1 MGGSLF
7 FIQGRRFIVSKRKV
21 IIVGASHG
29 GHQSILELLSR
40 YGENVEITLFE
51 AGDYISFMSCGMEL
65 YLEDQVTD
73 VNDVRNFRPE
83 NFPEENVHILNN
95 HLVKAINA
103 DQKTVTVTNT
113 LEDQTTDYAYDK
125 LILSSGVTPNSLP
138 VPGTDLENVYLMRG
152 YNWATKI
159 KEKLNDSDVKHVAV
173 IGAGYIGIEAA
184 EAFCKAGKEV
194 ILLDMIDRPLGTYL
208 DQEMTDILAEHLTEK
223 GIQVMT
229 GAKIEAFLGKGN
241 VSAIQ
246 VNGEEIPTDL
256 IIQAAGVKANTEWLE
271 GTVDLD
277 QRGWIVTNEYLQTN
291 LPDVYAVGDAT
302 LAYSIPARAKMPIAL
317 ATVARREARY
327 VVQHLFESIPSQ
339 PFGGVVG
346 SSALSVFDYHFAAS
360 GLNSFT
366 AGKAGVTIASAY
378 FEDTLRPKYV
388 PEKFGNTRV
397 SVQLFFDPTT
407 HQILGGAVLSTYDI
421 TAQGNV
427 LALAIQQKLT
437 LEDLAEADF
446 FFQPGFDRQWSLL
459 NLAAQHAL
467 AEKEFIE

>member
-1 MGGSLF
+1 ME
-7 FIQGRRFIVSKRKV
+7 KTKV

-40 YGENVEITLFE
+40 YGEDVDITLFE
-51 AGDYISFMSCGMEL
+51 AGDYVSFMSCGMEL

-83 NFPEENVHILNN
+83 NFPQSNVHILNN
-95 HLVKAINA
+95 HQVTAINA
-103 DQKTVTVTNT
+103 DKKTVSVVRSSD
-113 LEDQTTDYAYDK
+113 DQTKDYAYDK

-152 YNWATKI
+152 YDWATKI
-159 KEKLNDSDVKHVAV
+159 KAKLTDPNVKKVAV

-194 ILLDMIDRPLGTYL
+194 TLLDVIDRPLGTYL
-208 DQEMTDILAEHLTEK
+208 DKEMTDILEDHLKEK
-223 GIQVMT
+223 GINVVT
-229 GAKIEAFLGKGN
+229 GAKINAFTGEGQ
-241 VSAIQ
+241 VAAIQ
-246 VNGEEIPTDL
+246 TEQAEIATDL
-256 IIQAAGVKANTEWLE
+256 VIQAAGVKANMEWLK
-271 GTVDLD
+271 GVVDLD
-277 QRGWIVTNEYLQTN
+277 ERGWIITDEYLQTN
-291 LPDVYAVGDAT
+291 LSDVYAVGDAT
-302 LAYSIPARAKMPIAL
+302 LAYSVPARTKMPIAL

-327 VVQHLFESIPSQ
+327 VVQHLFEKVPNK

-366 AGKAGVTIASAY
+366 ASKAGVAIRSSY
-378 FEDTLRPKYV
+378 YEDTLRPKYV
-388 PEKFGNTRV
+388 PEKFGNPKV
-397 SVQLFFDPTT
+397 SVQLFFDPMT

-437 LEDLAEADF
+437 IEDLAEADF
-446 FFQPGFDRQWSLL
+446 FFQPGFDRQWSVL
-459 NLAAQHAL
+459 NLAAQQAL
-467 AEKEFIE
+467 GEEPFVE

>member
-1 MGGSLF
+1 ME
-7 FIQGRRFIVSKRKV
+7 KTKV

-40 YGENVEITLFE
+40 YGEDVDITLFE
-51 AGDYISFMSCGMEL
+51 AGDYVSFMSCGMEL

-83 NFPEENVHILNN
+83 NFPQSNVHILNN
-95 HLVKAINA
+95 HQVTAINA
-103 DQKTVTVTNT
+103 DKKTVSVVRSSD
-113 LEDQTTDYAYDK
+113 DQTKDYAYDK

-152 YNWATKI
+152 YDWATKI
-159 KEKLNDSDVKHVAV
+159 KAKLTDPNVKKVAV
-173 IGAGYIGIEAA
+173 IGAGYIGIEAV

-194 ILLDMIDRPLGTYL
+194 TLLDVIDRPLGTYL
-208 DQEMTDILAEHLTEK
+208 DKEMTDILEDHLKEK
-223 GIQVMT
+223 GINVVT
-229 GAKIEAFLGKGN
+229 GAKINAFTGEGQ
-241 VSAIQ
+241 VAAIQ
-246 VNGEEIPTDL
+246 TEQAEIATDL
-256 IIQAAGVKANTEWLE
+256 VIQAAGVKANTEWLK
-271 GTVDLD
+271 GVVDLD
-277 QRGWIVTNEYLQTN
+277 ERGWIITDEYLQTN

-302 LAYSIPARAKMPIAL
+302 LAYSVPARTKMPIAL

-327 VVQHLFESIPSQ
+327 IVQHLFEKVPNK

-366 AGKAGVTIASAY
+366 ASKAGVAIRSSY
-378 FEDTLRPKYV
+378 YEDTLRPKYV
-388 PEKFGNTRV
+388 PEKFGNPKV
-397 SVQLFFDPTT
+397 SVQLFFDPMT
-407 HQILGGAVLSTYDI
+407 HQILGGAVLSTYDV

-437 LEDLAEADF
+437 IEDLAEADF
-446 FFQPGFDRQWSLL
+446 FFQPGCDRQWSVL
-459 NLAAQHAL
+459 NLAAQQAL
-467 AEKEFIE
+467 GEEPFVE

>member
-1 MGGSLF
+1 ME
-7 FIQGRRFIVSKRKV
+7 KTKV

-40 YGENVEITLFE
+40 YGEDVDITLFE
-51 AGDYISFMSCGMEL
+51 AGDYVSFMSCGMEL

-83 NFPEENVHILNN
+83 NFPQSNVHILNN
-95 HLVKAINA
+95 HQVTAINA
-103 DQKTVTVTNT
+103 DKKTVSVVRSSD
-113 LEDQTTDYAYDK
+113 DQTKDYAYDK

-152 YNWATKI
+152 YDWATKI
-159 KEKLNDSDVKHVAV
+159 KAKLTDPNVKKVAV

-194 ILLDMIDRPLGTYL
+194 TLLDVIDRPLGTYL
-208 DQEMTDILAEHLTEK
+208 DKEMTDILEDHLKEK
-223 GIQVMT
+223 GINVVT
-229 GAKIEAFLGKGN
+229 GAKINAFTGEGQ
-241 VSAIQ
+241 VAAIQ
-246 VNGEEIPTDL
+246 TEQAEIATDL
-256 IIQAAGVKANTEWLE
+256 VIHAAGVKANTEWLK
-271 GTVDLD
+271 GVVDLD
-277 QRGWIVTNEYLQTN
+277 ERGWIITDEYLQTN

-302 LAYSIPARAKMPIAL
+302 LAYSVPARTKMPIAL

-327 VVQHLFESIPSQ
+327 VVQHLFEKVPNK

-366 AGKAGVTIASAY
+366 ASKAGVAIRSSY
-378 FEDTLRPKYV
+378 YEDTLRPKYV
-388 PEKFGNTRV
+388 PEKFGNPKV
-397 SVQLFFDPTT
+397 SVQLFFDPMT
-407 HQILGGAVLSTYDI
+407 HQILGGAVLSTYDV

-437 LEDLAEADF
+437 IEDLAEADF
-446 FFQPGFDRQWSLL
+446 FFQPGFDRQWSVL
-459 NLAAQHAL
+459 NLAAQQAL
-467 AEKEFIE
+467 GEEPFVE

>member
-1 MGGSLF
+1 ME
-7 FIQGRRFIVSKRKV
+7 KTKV

-40 YGENVEITLFE
+40 YGEDVDITLFE
-51 AGDYISFMSCGMEL
+51 AGDYVSFMSCGMEL
-65 YLEDQVTD
+65 YLEDHVTD

-83 NFPEENVHILNN
+83 NFPQSNVHILNN
-95 HLVKAINA
+95 HQVTAINA
-103 DQKTVTVTNT
+103 DKKTVSVVRSSD
-113 LEDQTTDYAYDK
+113 DQIKDYAYDK

-138 VPGTDLENVYLMRG
+138 VPGTDLDNVYLMRG

-159 KEKLNDSDVKHVAV
+159 KAKLTDPDVKKVAV

-194 ILLDMIDRPLGTYL
+194 TLLDVIDRPLGTYL
-208 DQEMTDILAEHLTEK
+208 DKEMTDILEAHLKEK
-223 GIQVMT
+223 GINVVT
-229 GAKIEAFLGKGN
+229 GAKINAFTGEGQ
-241 VSAIQ
+241 VATIQ
-246 VNGEEIPTDL
+246 TEKTEIATDL
-256 IIQAAGVKANTEWLE
+256 VIQAAGVKANTEWLK
-271 GTVDLD
+271 GVVDLD
-277 QRGWIVTNEYLQTN
+277 ERGWIITDEYLQTN
-291 LPDVYAVGDAT
+291 VPDVYAVGDAT
-302 LAYSIPARAKMPIAL
+302 LAYSVPARTKMPIAL

-327 VVQHLFESIPSQ
+327 VVQHLFEKVPNK

-366 AGKAGVTIASAY
+366 ASKAGIAIRSSY
-378 FEDTLRPKYV
+378 YEDTLRPKYV
-388 PEKFGNTRV
+388 PEKFGNTKV
-397 SVQLFFDPTT
+397 SIQLFFDPVT

-437 LEDLAEADF
+437 IEDLAEADF
-446 FFQPGFDRQWSLL
+446 FFQPGFDRQWSML
-459 NLAAQHAL
+459 NLAAQQAL
-467 AEKEFIE
+467 GEEPFVE

>member
-1 MGGSLF
+1 ME
-7 FIQGRRFIVSKRKV
+7 KTKV

-40 YGENVEITLFE
+40 YGEDVDITLFE
-51 AGDYISFMSCGMEL
+51 AGDYVSFMSCGMEL

-83 NFPEENVHILNN
+83 NFPQSNVHILNN
-95 HLVKAINA
+95 HQVTAINA
-103 DQKTVTVTNT
+103 DKKTVSVVRSSD
-113 LEDQTTDYAYDK
+113 DQIKDYAYDK

-138 VPGTDLENVYLMRG
+138 VPGTDLDNVYLMRG

-159 KEKLNDSDVKHVAV
+159 KAKLTDPDVKKVAV

-194 ILLDMIDRPLGTYL
+194 TLLDVIDRPLGTYL
-208 DQEMTDILAEHLTEK
+208 DKEMTDILEAHLKEK
-223 GIQVMT
+223 GINVVT
-229 GAKIEAFLGKGN
+229 GAKINAFTGEGQ
-241 VSAIQ
+241 VAAIQ
-246 VNGEEIPTDL
+246 TEKTEIATDL
-256 IIQAAGVKANTEWLE
+256 VIQAAGVKANTEWLK
-271 GTVDLD
+271 GVVDLD
-277 QRGWIVTNEYLQTN
+277 ERGWIITDEYLQTN
-291 LPDVYAVGDAT
+291 VPDVYAVGDAT
-302 LAYSIPARAKMPIAL
+302 LAYSVPARTKMPIAL

-327 VVQHLFESIPSQ
+327 VVQHLFEKVPNK

-366 AGKAGVTIASAY
+366 ASKAGVAIRSSY
-378 FEDTLRPKYV
+378 YEDTLRPKYV
-388 PEKFGNTRV
+388 PEKFGNTKV
-397 SVQLFFDPTT
+397 SIQLFFDPVT

-437 LEDLAEADF
+437 IEDLAEADF
-446 FFQPGFDRQWSLL
+446 FFQPGFDRQWSML
-459 NLAAQHAL
+459 NLAAQQAL
-467 AEKEFIE
+467 GEEPFVE

>member
-1 MGGSLF
+1 ME
-7 FIQGRRFIVSKRKV
+7 KTKV

-40 YGENVEITLFE
+40 YGEDVDITLFE
-51 AGDYISFMSCGMEL
+51 AGDYVSFMSCGMEL

-83 NFPEENVHILNN
+83 NFPQSNVHILNN
-95 HLVKAINA
+95 HQVTAINA
-103 DQKTVTVTNT
+103 DKKTVSVVRSSD
-113 LEDQTTDYAYDK
+113 DQTKDYAYDK

-152 YNWATKI
+152 YDWATKI
-159 KEKLNDSDVKHVAV
+159 KAKLTDPNVKKVAV
-173 IGAGYIGIEAA
+173 IGAGYIGIEAV

-194 ILLDMIDRPLGTYL
+194 TLLDVIDRPLGTYL
-208 DQEMTDILAEHLTEK
+208 DKEMTDILEDHLKEK
-223 GIQVMT
+223 GINVVT
-229 GAKIEAFLGKGN
+229 GAKINAFTGEGQ
-241 VSAIQ
+241 VAAIQ
-246 VNGEEIPTDL
+246 TEQAEIATDL
-256 IIQAAGVKANTEWLE
+256 VIQAAGVKANTEWLK
-271 GTVDLD
+271 GVVDLD
-277 QRGWIVTNEYLQTN
+277 ERGWIITDEYLQTN

-302 LAYSIPARAKMPIAL
+302 LAYSVSARTKMPIAL

-327 VVQHLFESIPSQ
+327 IVQHLFEKVPNK

-366 AGKAGVTIASAY
+366 ASKAGVAIRSSY
-378 FEDTLRPKYV
+378 YEDTLRPKYV
-388 PEKFGNTRV
+388 PEKFGNPKV
-397 SVQLFFDPTT
+397 SVQLFFDPMT
-407 HQILGGAVLSTYDI
+407 HQILGGAVLSTYDV

-437 LEDLAEADF
+437 IEDLAEADF
-446 FFQPGFDRQWSLL
+446 FFQPGFDRQWSVL
-459 NLAAQHAL
+459 NLAAQQAL
-467 AEKEFIE
+467 GEEPFVE

>member
-1 MGGSLF
+1 ME
-7 FIQGRRFIVSKRKV
+7 KTKV

-40 YGENVEITLFE
+40 YGEDVDITLFE
-51 AGDYISFMSCGMEL
+51 AGDYVSFMSCGMEL

-83 NFPEENVHILNN
+83 NFPQSNVHILNN
-95 HLVKAINA
+95 HQVTAINA
-103 DQKTVTVTNT
+103 DKKTVSVVRS
-113 LEDQTTDYAYDK
+113 LDDQTKDYAYDK

-152 YNWATKI
+152 YDWATKI
-159 KEKLNDSDVKHVAV
+159 KAKLTDPNVKKVAV

-194 ILLDMIDRPLGTYL
+194 TLLDVIDRPLGTYL
-208 DQEMTDILAEHLTEK
+208 DKEMTDILEDHLKEK
-223 GIQVMT
+223 GINVVT
-229 GAKIEAFLGKGN
+229 GAKINAFTGEGQ
-241 VSAIQ
+241 VAAIQ
-246 VNGEEIPTDL
+246 TEQAEIATDL
-256 IIQAAGVKANTEWLE
+256 VIQAAGVKANTEWLK
-271 GTVDLD
+271 GVVDLD
-277 QRGWIVTNEYLQTN
+277 ERGWIITDEYLQTN
-291 LPDVYAVGDAT
+291 LSDVYAVGDAT
-302 LAYSIPARAKMPIAL
+302 LAYSVPARTKMPIAL

-327 VVQHLFESIPSQ
+327 VVQHLFEKVPNK

-366 AGKAGVTIASAY
+366 ASKAGVAIRSSY
-378 FEDTLRPKYV
+378 YEDTLRPKYV
-388 PEKFGNTRV
+388 PEKFGNPKV
-397 SVQLFFDPTT
+397 SVQLFFDPMT

-437 LEDLAEADF
+437 IEDLAEADF
-446 FFQPGFDRQWSLL
+446 FFQPGFDRQWSVL
-459 NLAAQHAL
+459 NLAAQQAL
-467 AEKEFIE
+467 GEEPFVE

>member
-1 MGGSLF
+1 ME
-7 FIQGRRFIVSKRKV
+7 KTKV

-40 YGENVEITLFE
+40 YGEDVDITLFE
-51 AGDYISFMSCGMEL
+51 AGDYVSFMSCGMEL

-83 NFPEENVHILNN
+83 NFPQSNVHILNN
-95 HLVKAINA
+95 HQVTAINA
-103 DQKTVTVTNT
+103 DKKTVSVVRSSD
-113 LEDQTTDYAYDK
+113 DQTKDYAYDK

-152 YNWATKI
+152 YDWATKI
-159 KEKLNDSDVKHVAV
+159 KAKLTDPNVKKVAV
-173 IGAGYIGIEAA
+173 IGAGYIGIEAV

-194 ILLDMIDRPLGTYL
+194 TLLDVIDRPLGTYL
-208 DQEMTDILAEHLTEK
+208 DKEMTDILEDHLKEK
-223 GIQVMT
+223 GINVVT
-229 GAKIEAFLGKGN
+229 RAKINAFTGEGQ
-241 VSAIQ
+241 VAAIQ
-246 VNGEEIPTDL
+246 TEQAEIATDL
-256 IIQAAGVKANTEWLE
+256 VIQAAGVKANTEWLK
-271 GTVDLD
+271 GVVDLD
-277 QRGWIVTNEYLQTN
+277 ERGWIITDEYLQTN

-302 LAYSIPARAKMPIAL
+302 LAYSVPARTKMPIAL

-327 VVQHLFESIPSQ
+327 IVQHLFEKVPNK

-366 AGKAGVTIASAY
+366 ASKAGVAIRSSY
-378 FEDTLRPKYV
+378 YEDTLRPKYV
-388 PEKFGNTRV
+388 PEKFGNPKV
-397 SVQLFFDPTT
+397 SVQLFFDPMT
-407 HQILGGAVLSTYDI
+407 HQILGGAVLSTYDV

-437 LEDLAEADF
+437 IEDLAEADF
-446 FFQPGFDRQWSLL
+446 FFQPGFDRQWSVL
-459 NLAAQHAL
+459 NLAAQQAL
-467 AEKEFIE
+467 GEEPFVE